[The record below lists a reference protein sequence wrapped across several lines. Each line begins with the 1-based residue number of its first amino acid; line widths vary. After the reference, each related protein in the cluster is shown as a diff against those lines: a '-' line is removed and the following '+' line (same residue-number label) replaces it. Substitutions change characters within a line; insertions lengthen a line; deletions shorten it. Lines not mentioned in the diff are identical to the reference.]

1 MWKQGE
7 TRMGGCFLSSGT
19 AHKHTHTIT
28 NNNDPAK
35 TSQQQIIKCYV
46 IKCSLDCCVHYSNA
60 VMHSQRWV
68 FRNMPSLINQSEPL

>member
-35 TSQQQIIKCYV
+35 TSQQQTLLNVRWIVVCIT
-46 IKCSLDCCVHYSNA
+46 
-60 VMHSQRWV
+60 VM
-68 FRNMPSLINQSEPL
+68 L